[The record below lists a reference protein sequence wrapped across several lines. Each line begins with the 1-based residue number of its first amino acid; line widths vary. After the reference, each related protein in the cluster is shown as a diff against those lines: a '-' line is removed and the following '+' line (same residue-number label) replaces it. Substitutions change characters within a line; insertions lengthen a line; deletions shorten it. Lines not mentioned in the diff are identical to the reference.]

1 MLTRQLRRA
10 VQTGLR
16 LFMKVHRMKAFSF
29 IRSSL
34 AGGCYQGPPLPKPE
48 ESLSGFI
55 PKVPSL
61 LFDLELEDGNTALT
75 ESQEDAGAP
84 ALAAYVRS
92 LTEPRSDD
100 ECQLASHMQLVE
112 RLLSD
117 SSDRQGLDVYE
128 VAEGLRKLGHAVTI
142 RNALGGG
149 GGNECLR
156 NLRHRFLTCR
166 MQGAQGQ
173 SNFVVDPCFKEQFEI
188 AHVTPRYACIL
199 AEVPAAFIGT
209 EEQIIALV
217 EVMSKEI
224 SLAFQQSGA
233 TLPPWRHTASM
244 LSKWQPR
251 KSEDVSFDAQTMDN
265 RAPSL
270 PQDLPRAGLR
280 SYMGAAKL
288 GHLQRHST
296 SNAWPVRQP
305 GAMVRVSLDDR
316 NYKGRTS
323 LDESSRKCISDSP
336 KGPVLVSCT
345 GVQPAGVVATVQQS
359 INAIGRKASFN
370 SINHAVHLV

>member
-1 MLTRQLRRA
+1 
-10 VQTGLR
+10 
-16 LFMKVHRMKAFSF
+16 
-29 IRSSL
+29 
-34 AGGCYQGPPLPKPE
+34 
-48 ESLSGFI
+48 
-55 PKVPSL
+55 
-61 LFDLELEDGNTALT
+61 
-75 ESQEDAGAP
+75 
-84 ALAAYVRS
+84 
-92 LTEPRSDD
+92 
-100 ECQLASHMQLVE
+100 
-112 RLLSD
+112 
-117 SSDRQGLDVYE
+117 
-128 VAEGLRKLGHAVTI
+128 
-142 RNALGGG
+142 
-149 GGNECLR
+149 
-156 NLRHRFLTCR
+156 
-166 MQGAQGQ
+166 
-173 SNFVVDPCFKEQFEI
+173 
-188 AHVTPRYACIL
+188 
-199 AEVPAAFIGT
+199 
-209 EEQIIALV
+209 
-217 EVMSKEI
+217 MSKEI